1 MGRYFLIVFM
11 PLILAVGGCGQD
23 PIKVT
28 GTQTVEVPVPV
39 RCKVVTA
46 TRPELV
52 FQTQAKVTDTQ
63 FQKTQ
68 LLAAE
73 DEALQAYSDQLVAA
87 LNVCA
92 TAPIPTPFPAA
103 ASAAKATK

>member
-1 MGRYFLIVFM
+1 MGRYLLIVFL
-11 PLILAVGGCGQD
+11 PLILAIGGCGID

-28 GTQTVEVPVPV
+28 GTQTVDVPIPV
-39 RCKVVTA
+39 RCKVVTPN
-46 TRPELV
+46 RPELV
-52 FQTQAKVTDTQ
+52 FQTQASVSDTQ

-73 DEALQAYSDQLVAA
+73 NEALQAYSDKLVAA

-92 TAPIPTPFPAA
+92 TAPIETPFPASDA
-103 ASAAKATK
+103 GVSK